1 MTTPTSNLRT
11 GGQILVDALKT
22 HGCDTA
28 FCVPGE
34 SYLATLDAL
43 YDSSDDIRL
52 VVCRQEGGAAN
63 MADAYGKLTGTP
75 GICFVTRGPGAT
87 NASVGIHT
95 AYQDST
101 PVILFIGQVARD
113 MLERE
118 AFQEVDFRRMFGQMS
133 KWVAQIDDPARIPEF
148 ISRAYHVATS
158 GRPGPVVL
166 ALPEDMQ
173 SERADAAETGCFT
186 EIQASPAAAAMT
198 AMRDMLAQAKKP
210 MLFVGGSPWN
220 EQACA
225 DITAFAEANNL
236 PVAATYRRQDLIDN
250 RHGLYCGVLTLGTNP
265 ALVDRIKDSDLLI
278 VAGPQI
284 GEIITDGYTLLDVPR
299 PKQTLIHICAGV
311 AELGKVYQLDLAI
324 NSGMVEFAAAARAL
338 EPVDSSAWAEE
349 TRAARAA
356 HEAFSIPPDAPGD
369 LNYSQVIAWLDEN
382 LPDDAIVTN
391 GAGNYT
397 IWIHRFFRY
406 RQFRTQ
412 LAPQSGAMGYG
423 VPSGVAAAIVHP
435 DREVVSFSGDG
446 CFLMNGQELATAAQY
461 GLNVTFIVVNNGMYG
476 TIRMHQER
484 RFPKRVSGTDLV
496 NPDFAALARSY
507 GLQGEMVDKTEDF
520 AGAYQRARDFNGPA
534 LIELRVDQEAIT
546 PAATISGIREAA
558 LKN

>member
-1 MTTPTSNLRT
+1 MTTPTSNMRT

-43 YDSSDDIRL
+43 YDSSNDIRL

-63 MADAYGKLTGTP
+63 MADAYGKLTGSP

-173 SERADAAETGCFT
+173 SERADAAETGRFT

-299 PKQTLIHICAGV
+299 PKQPLIHICAGV
-311 AELGKVYQLDLAI
+311 AELGKVYQPDLAI
-324 NSGMVEFAAAARAL
+324 NSGMVEFAAAARTL

-356 HEAFSIPPDAPGD
+356 QPNP
-369 LNYSQVIAWLDEN
+369 
-382 LPDDAIVTN
+382 
-391 GAGNYT
+391 
-397 IWIHRFFRY
+397 
-406 RQFRTQ
+406 
-412 LAPQSGAMGYG
+412 
-423 VPSGVAAAIVHP
+423 AAAPLSAAVAP
-435 DREVVSFSGDG
+435 SF
-446 CFLMNGQELATAAQY
+446 
-461 GLNVTFIVVNNGMYG
+461 
-476 TIRMHQER
+476 
-484 RFPKRVSGTDLV
+484 
-496 NPDFAALARSY
+496 
-507 GLQGEMVDKTEDF
+507 
-520 AGAYQRARDFNGPA
+520 RARGDHD
-534 LIELRVDQEAIT
+534 R
-546 PAATISGIREAA
+546 
-558 LKN
+558 